1 MSPRGLATLLLC
13 AALFGALAAPATA
26 AGLER
31 PDGAVVLTVAGKI
44 ARTNRG
50 AFDPAEDL
58 FLKYHDRQFTAAAE
72 FDRDMLED
80 LGEQE
85 VEITLPG
92 RPAPLRVEGPR
103 LKDLVAAV
111 GGEGSTLTLLALD
124 GYASEITWQ
133 ELETLNW
140 IVGIEVDDREIG
152 LGQRGPLWV
161 VYTYPDG
168 RALTAEDELRWPWAT
183 FYIEIN

>member
-1 MSPRGLATLLLC
+1 MNPGRLLAALLSALLLGTV
-13 AALFGALAAPATA
+13 ASGATA
-26 AGLER
+26 AGLEK
-31 PDGAVVLTVAGKI
+31 PDDAVVLTVAGKI
-44 ARTNRG
+44 AHTNRG
-50 AFDPAEDL
+50 AFDPAKDL
-58 FLKYHDRQFTAAAE
+58 FLKYHDRQFSAAAE

-80 LGEQE
+80 LGEHK
-85 VEITLPG
+85 VEISLPG
-92 RPAPLRVEGPR
+92 SSAPLQIEGPR

-111 GGEGSTLTLLALD
+111 GGEGSTITLLALD
-124 GYASEITWQ
+124 GYASEISWE
-133 ELETLNW
+133 ELESLNW
-140 IVGIEVDDREIG
+140 IVGIEQDDREIG